1 MVLSVC
7 FSNQIPDDAS
17 AMSHIW
23 NNVPLDQ

>member
-7 FSNQIPDDAS
+7 FSYQVPDDAS